1 MFVLIFDFLTVLY
14 KLFIILA
21 TISFWSIASFYI
33 YYCCNALFHRKK
45 LKISEWI
52 SFFFS
57 NAFICFS
64 IITRIFFPEF
74 HRSFFD
80 ILALLFIVICFNLSR
95 YADKVNGR
103 RWWNW

>member
-1 MFVLIFDFLTVLY
+1 MFELLNSIYRF
-14 KLFIILA
+14 FIILA
-21 TISFWSIASFYI
+21 TIGFRIIALISI
-33 YYCCNALFHRKK
+33 YYCCSRLFHQRR
-45 LKISEWI
+45 LRISEWVLFFI
-52 SFFFS
+52 SNFFVLFS
-57 NAFICFS
+57 V
-64 IITRIFFPEF
+64 ITHAFFPEF